1 MIKKERK
8 TKESKKNTIP
18 RITKDQVITYKSV
31 ELLEKFTDDYG
42 RILPRLETRLT
53 IKNQKKIAK
62 VIKRARILNLLA
74 FVKEGQT

>member
-8 TKESKKNTIP
+8 KKESKKNTIP

>member
-8 TKESKKNTIP
+8 NKESKKNTIP
-18 RITKDQVITYKSV
+18 RITKDQVITYKNV